1 MNRYLAVMLCLM
13 LVCCL
18 APAAG
23 TASDAE
29 KTLYIPRV
37 EGLAEDFIMGMD
49 VSSVLALERSG
60 VTFRDASGQ
69 EKDLFVILKEN
80 GIDCIRV
87 RVWNDPYDSS
97 GRSYGG
103 GGCDLANAVE
113 IGRRAAAAG
122 QTLLVDFHYSDFWA
136 DPSKQQAP
144 KAWRGMTVEDK
155 AEAMYRYTLESLN
168 AIRDGGGRVAMV
180 QIGNETNGMF
190 CGEKTWKKIVW
201 QLMARAAA
209 AIREFDPAV
218 RICVHFANPEN
229 TDAYLN
235 WAGKLAYY
243 SLDYDVFATSYY
255 PYWHGTL
262 DNLKYVLSAIRETYG
277 KDVMV
282 AETSYAY
289 TLEDT
294 DFSGNTIGEGGAYE
308 APWPFTVQGQAT
320 EVREVIDAVSSV
332 GGIGVFYWEGA
343 WITVG
348 GESWE
353 ENHVLWE
360 TYGSGWASS
369 FAREYDPADAGRFYG
384 GSACDNQAMF
394 DATGKALA
402 SLAVFGLV
410 REGQLAEV
418 VPEAVQDV
426 EMTVDVGSAIRL
438 PETVWAVMNDMSRRE
453 VSAEWDLSALPASTD
468 REGDYAVTGTAG
480 GMKCT
485 ARIHVRL
492 NNYAR
497 NPSFEEED
505 LSMWRVKDLAGCDQ
519 LYAEDKRVD
528 SLTGTKHWH
537 FYSAKA
543 QSVYFTLEQT
553 LEGLPEGTWRFRIS
567 VMGGDAGSQ
576 EVYSYVK
583 IDGETVA
590 TAPAKIT
597 SYNNWDTPEIVFT
610 CAEGQEVI
618 AGISVRCDGAGAW
631 GKIDDMTV
639 NRLIGE

>member
-1 MNRYLAVMLCLM
+1 MKRFWSAALCLVI
-13 LVCCL
+13 LCGL
-18 APAAG
+18 ALSAG
-23 TASDAE
+23 AQE
-29 KTLYIPRV
+29 LYIPKV
-37 EGLAEDFIMGMD
+37 EGLAEDFLLGMD
-49 VSSVLALERSG
+49 VSSVLSLERSG

-69 EKDLFVILKEN
+69 EKDLFLILKEN

-87 RVWNDPYDSS
+87 RVWNDPFDSS

-103 GGCDLANAVE
+103 GGCGLANAVE

-136 DPSKQQAP
+136 DPAKQQAP
-144 KAWRGMTVEDK
+144 KAWRGMTVEEK
-155 AEAMYRYTLESLN
+155 AEAMYRYTLDSLN

-180 QIGNETNGMF
+180 QIGNETNGTF

-201 QLMARAAA
+201 DLMTRAAA
-209 AIREFDPAV
+209 AVREFDPAV
-218 RICVHFANPEN
+218 KICVHFANPEN
-229 TDAYLN
+229 GEAYLN

-262 DNLKYVLSAIRETYG
+262 DNLKQVLSAIRETYG

-308 APWPFTVQGQAT
+308 APWPFTVQGQASA
-320 EVREVIDAVSSV
+320 VREVIDAVSSI

-348 GESWE
+348 GDTWE
-353 ENHVLWE
+353 ENHALWE
-360 TYGSGWASS
+360 SNGAGWASS
-369 FAREYDPADAGRFYG
+369 FAREYDPEDAGKYFG

-394 DATGKALA
+394 GPDGKALD
-402 SLAVFGLV
+402 SLAVFNLV
-410 REGQLAEV
+410 RKGQITEV
-418 VPEAVQDV
+418 VPEAVDDT
-426 EMTVDVGSAIRL
+426 EITVDVGSAVRL
-438 PETVWAVMNDMSRRE
+438 PDTVSAVMNDMSRRQ
-453 VSAEWDLSALPASTD
+453 VSAEWDLSGLPASTD
-468 REGDYAVTGTAG
+468 REGDYIVHGTAG

-492 NNYAR
+492 NNYVR
-497 NPSFEEED
+497 NPSFEDED
-505 LSMWRVKDLAGCDQ
+505 LSMWRVEDRGGCDE
-519 LYAEDKRVD
+519 LYAEEKRVD
-528 SLTGTKHWH
+528 SLTGVKHWH

-543 QSVYFTLEQT
+543 QGVDFTLEQT
-553 LEGLPEGTWRFRIS
+553 LEDLPEGTWRFRVS
-567 VMGGDAGSQ
+567 VMGGDAGDQ

-583 IDGETVA
+583 IDGQTAE

-597 SYNNWDTPEIVFT
+597 SYNNWDTPEIVFA
-610 CAEGQEVI
+610 CAEGQQVTV
-618 AGISVRCDGAGAW
+618 GISVRCDGKGAW